1 MNNITHTLKK
11 TDIFLIT
18 ICVTLSV
25 ISVFLIYFICNSFS
39 INKRLIVVQI
49 ISSCLGLLI
58 ALFISSIDYHFIA
71 KFWKIYLSVCIFLVI
86 LTFFIGSQRGNADDK
101 AWITLP
107 FGMSIQPA
115 EFLKIA
121 FILSFSSHLSHVTNK
136 INRLKNIILLSI
148 HGTIPILLTHLQG
161 DDGTALMFV
170 VIFFTMFF
178 AAGISWKYIL
188 FAILTLL
195 TTSPFLWYIMN
206 PDQKKRI
213 LITLHPETDPSG
225 IGYQQ
230 FNGLI
235 SIGTGGFFGKWFSK
249 TNYKFVPEIQNDF
262 IFSFVGQALGYIG
275 CFIIIILLMVMSFK
289 ILYTSLKSEDYL
301 GQFICIGVFGMVFSQ
316 IIFNIGMNLSVLPV
330 IGITLPLLSAGGSS
344 IITIYTG
351 IGLVLSVFTFNN
363 KSLFYNC
370 KT

>member
-1 MNNITHTLKK
+1 MNNIAHTLKK
-11 TDIFLIT
+11 TDTFLIT
-18 ICVTLSV
+18 ICFILSV
-25 ISVFLIYFICNSFS
+25 ISVFLIYLIYNSFAIS
-39 INKRLIVVQI
+39 QRLIIVQI

-58 ALFISSIDYHFIA
+58 ALIISSIDYHLIV
-71 KFWKIYLSVCIFLVI
+71 KFWKFYVPVCIFLVI

-107 FGMSIQPA
+107 FGMSFQPA

-121 FILSFSSHLSHVTNK
+121 FILSFSSHLNHVVNK
-136 INRLKNIILLSI
+136 INQFKNIIFLTI
-148 HGTIPILLTHLQG
+148 HGVIPVLLTHLQG

-170 VIFFTMFF
+170 VIFLTMFF
-178 AAGISWKYIL
+178 SAGISWKYIFFATFALL
-188 FAILTLL
+188 F
-195 TTSPFLWYIMN
+195 TSPFVWYIMN
-206 PDQKKRI
+206 QDQKRRI

-249 TNYKFVPEIQNDF
+249 KAYRFVPEIQNDF
-262 IFSFVGQALGYIG
+262 IFSFIGQAFGYIG
-275 CFIIIILLMVMSFK
+275 CFIIIILLMCLAFK
-289 ILYTSLKSEDYL
+289 ILFTSLKSEDYL
-301 GQFICIGVFGMVFSQ
+301 GQFICIGVFGMIFSQ

-344 IITIYTG
+344 IITIYAG
-351 IGLVLSVFTFNN
+351 IGLTLSVFTFNN
-363 KSLFYNC
+363 KSLFYS
-370 KT
+370 